1 MQRVR
6 TTVVLVALVAL
17 VATACS
23 GGTASG
29 GTSTSTSTST
39 VAGPARKD
47 VAPLPMLGPVDQRW
61 SYLPE
66 PVPVDGAIPVPDP
79 ATERTELENRRAL
92 VAARPVAPSDD
103 RYTRV
108 GEGTPTRFMD
118 LTVDVGRR
126 RALNPLRMARAQ
138 SLVAVAA
145 HEGSVA
151 AARAAVPAADT
162 PKQLDP
168 ELAAELPAVDGWGV
182 EQPSTGLP
190 PELVAAAAQQTV
202 ACAQFAPECPRFTK
216 LGDVAKDRALATGR
230 YWPSTLDAA
239 WALGVKVGDAVNQF
253 ASTDRAAPWAAKD
266 GDLPAGG
273 SWVPTP
279 GMFAPALE
287 PFAGTWRPWNLT
299 SGDQFRPPAPPQP
312 GTPGFQAAV
321 EQVLAVGTNV
331 SDRDLRI
338 VRYWDLGPGTSTPPG
353 YWASDVAADALRS
366 TTVADQASTLA
377 LTTTAAFDA
386 GVATWDA
393 KYRYLLVRPVT
404 VIRKGASPQWL
415 PSLATP
421 PFPAYTSGHAG
432 FGTAAVTVLAAL
444 VPARA
449 EEFYDAAAEAGD
461 SRVTGGIHFW
471 FDDVEGTRLGAKVGT
486 AALARAGLT
495 PSADLKPV
503 EDRLLFS
510 SADARGRRR

>member
-1 MQRVR
+1 
-6 TTVVLVALVAL
+6 
-17 VATACS
+17 
-23 GGTASG
+23 
-29 GTSTSTSTST
+29 
-39 VAGPARKD
+39 
-47 VAPLPMLGPVDQRW
+47 MLGPVAARW
-61 SYLPE
+61 SYLPQ
-66 PVPVDGAIPVPDP
+66 PVPVEGAVPAPDP
-79 ATERTELENRRAL
+79 AAERTELENRRAL

-145 HEGSVA
+145 HEGAVA
-151 AARAAVPAADT
+151 AARAAVPASET
-162 PKQLDP
+162 PKQVDP
-168 ELAAELPAVDGWGV
+168 KLAAELPAVDGWGV
-182 EQPSTGLP
+182 EQPTTGLP

-239 WALGVKVGDAVNQF
+239 WALGVKVGGAVNQY
-253 ASTDRAAPWAAKD
+253 ASTDRAAPWTAKPD
-266 GDLPAGG
+266 DLPAGG

-279 GMFAPALE
+279 GMFAPPLE

-299 SGDQFRPPAPPQP
+299 SGDQFRPEPPPQP
-312 GTPGFQAAV
+312 GTPEFQAAV
-321 EQVLAVGTNV
+321 DQVLAVGTNV
-331 SDRDLRI
+331 SDRQLRI
-338 VRYWDLGPGTSTPPG
+338 VRYWDLGPGTSTPSG
-353 YWASDVAADALRS
+353 YWASDVAADALRT
-366 TTVADQASTLA
+366 TTVADQAAALA
-377 LTTTAAFDA
+377 LMTTAAFDA

-393 KYRYLLVRPVT
+393 KYQYLLVRPVT
-404 VIRKGASPQWL
+404 AIRSGPSPQWL

-421 PFPAYTSGHAG
+421 PFPAFTSGHAG

-444 VPARA
+444 LPARA

-461 SRVTGGIHFW
+461 SRVTGGIHYW
-471 FDDVEGTRLGAKVGT
+471 FDDVEGTRLGAKVG
-486 AALARAGLT
+486 AASLARAGLA
-495 PSADLKPV
+495 PSTDLEPV
-503 EDRLLFS
+503 EDRLQFR
-510 SADARGRRR
+510 SAEARGRRR